1 MAYNPVE
8 ELKQGNVSFLS
19 KMINYDHDVNYLIQS
34 IRGSKDIDEI
44 LKNSI
49 HELYRDYPRFLF
61 RIIYDNPNY
70 ETYAYLLFKDN
81 YSIEE
86 MNISE
91 IFNMYNKTVYGKAVV
106 QYFYNNILKMGEE
119 YANTLISTF
128 LMDEDENYEYLKE
141 ISLHKDLHI
150 RYLFMNHLVKY
161 YPNSI
166 TKYYDDITE
175 YFTSYTHRD
184 GEQMT
189 FLPKLME
196 DEDISKLCVNML
208 LSNSPYYTKTKEF
221 ILENYPKN
229 SLAWELLRNNTNSG
243 LEAFKQDADKLY
255 LSSKVNKI
263 DLYKD
268 YSKYISGELLED
280 LSRYMNI
287 FRGDSM
293 RLKRIYHQGLGDKL
307 EELVD
312 KYLSLSKNQKCQ
324 FLTSGSTS
332 AAYKIGD
339 YCFKLSRTKWSYD
352 KDICPDLYLI
362 LKNLEEVFLRD
373 DEGIVQAGIE
383 VQPLLTRKMDDVPRY
398 VYYEWLRELDR
409 LGYEYLDRLES
420 YNGYNVMLLD
430 SYKDANTQEH
440 DSLPNW
446 FKEYP
451 LVLVDRDMIFKK
463 GEEYKLQ
470 RDHY

>member
-1 MAYNPVE
+1 
-8 ELKQGNVSFLS
+8 
-19 KMINYDHDVNYLIQS
+19 
-34 IRGSKDIDEI
+34 
-44 LKNSI
+44 
-49 HELYRDYPRFLF
+49 
-61 RIIYDNPNY
+61 
-70 ETYAYLLFKDN
+70 
-81 YSIEE
+81 
-86 MNISE
+86 
-91 IFNMYNKTVYGKAVV
+91 
-106 QYFYNNILKMGEE
+106 
-119 YANTLISTF
+119 
-128 LMDEDENYEYLKE
+128 
-141 ISLHKDLHI
+141 
-150 RYLFMNHLVKY
+150 
-161 YPNSI
+161 
-166 TKYYDDITE
+166 
-175 YFTSYTHRD
+175 
-184 GEQMT
+184 
-189 FLPKLME
+189 
-196 DEDISKLCVNML
+196 
-208 LSNSPYYTKTKEF
+208 
-221 ILENYPKN
+221 
-229 SLAWELLRNNTNSG
+229 
-243 LEAFKQDADKLY
+243 
-255 LSSKVNKI
+255 
-263 DLYKD
+263 
-268 YSKYISGELLED
+268 
-280 LSRYMNI
+280 
-287 FRGDSM
+287 M

-409 LGYEYLDRLES
+409 LGYEYLDHLES

-470 RDHY
+470 RGHY